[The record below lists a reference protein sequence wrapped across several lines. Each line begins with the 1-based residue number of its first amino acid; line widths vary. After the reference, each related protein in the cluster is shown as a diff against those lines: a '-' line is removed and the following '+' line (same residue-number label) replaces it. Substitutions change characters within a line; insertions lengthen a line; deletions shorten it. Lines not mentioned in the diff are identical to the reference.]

1 MTEVGIES
9 VKIDLRGFTLEELKD
24 IIVYLRSVEDHRAS
38 RLINVMLDTPDL
50 NTLEA
55 ERLIRELWP
64 EKEGPSFTVYA
75 QKLDKT
81 DKKTRGGEG

>member
-38 RLINVMLDTPDL
+38 RLIHVMLDTPDL
-50 NTLEA
+50 KPLEA
-55 ERLIRELWP
+55 ERLIHELWP
-64 EKEGPSFTVYA
+64 DEEGPRFTIHA
-75 QKLDKT
+75 QKLDRT